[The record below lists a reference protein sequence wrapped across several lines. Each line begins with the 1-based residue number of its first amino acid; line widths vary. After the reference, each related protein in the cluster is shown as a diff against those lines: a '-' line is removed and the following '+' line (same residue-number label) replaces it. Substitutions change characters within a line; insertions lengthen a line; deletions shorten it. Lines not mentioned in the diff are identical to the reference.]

1 MLKLFSTLVA
11 ILFLVLGVL
20 LGLLNPTLVSFDY
33 YFNQLQLPLSIL
45 LGFAFVTGIALALF
59 FIGFQVLTLRYKLRQ
74 ANKKYS
80 KQVNEVIELKKQ
92 LHQARSLAT
101 NQKQLVEKVASTH

>member
-1 MLKLFSTLVA
+1 MLKLFTTLA
-11 ILFLVLGVL
+11 AMMFLVLGVL

-45 LGFAFVTGIALALF
+45 LGLAFVSGIVLALF
-59 FIGFQVLTLRYKLRQ
+59 FMLFQVLTLRYQLRQ
-74 ANKKYS
+74 INKKYG
-80 KQVNEVIELKKQ
+80 KQVNETIELKKQ
-92 LHQARSLAT
+92 LHQAHTLAA